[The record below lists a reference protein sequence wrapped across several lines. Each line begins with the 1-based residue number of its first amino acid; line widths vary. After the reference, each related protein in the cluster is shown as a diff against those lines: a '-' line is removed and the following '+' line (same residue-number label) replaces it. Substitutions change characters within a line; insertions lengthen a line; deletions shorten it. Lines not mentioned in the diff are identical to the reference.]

1 MSKYN
6 FLISLEL
13 LFGFLDEDVRD
24 IVYNCSCR
32 GKVLLDYIIIQLISI
47 LGADGIHFHFSF
59 QGQGMISITHLV
71 KNVNSAELGLYGDV
85 ILDACLQN
93 IASSDEIWE
102 YVVEMSVLLAT
113 STQRSN
119 PRSSW

>member
-6 FLISLEL
+6 ISVEL
-13 LFGFLDEDVRD
+13 LFGFLDEDVRN
-24 IVYNCSCR
+24 IVYTCSCR

-47 LGADGIHFHFSF
+47 PGADGIHFPFSF
-59 QGQGMISITHLV
+59 QGQGMISIIHLA
-71 KNVNSAELGLYGDV
+71 KNVNSAELGWYGDV

-113 STQRSN
+113 STQQSN